1 MDLQFLFFTLPRP
14 SALSRAPV
22 TAAAFGYQDRNKLRT
37 SYEVRRMRR
46 GAEESGFTMGATLAS
61 RATMVSEPC
70 LSVEIGYGESLR
82 RPIH

>member
-14 SALSRAPV
+14 SALSRATV

-46 GAEESGFTMGATLAS
+46 GADESGFTMGAAVAS
-61 RATMVSEPC
+61 GATMVSESC
-70 LSVEIGYGESLR
+70 LSVEID
-82 RPIH
+82 